1 MLSSTP
7 KAVTATTMRDF
18 RSNLKSYA
26 DNVADHDQT
35 VILNRPKKQNV
46 VLISEREYNSLRET
60 NYLLSTEANRNDLLQ
75 ALAESKEIEK
85 RL

>member
-26 DNVADHDQT
+26 ENVANYDQA
-35 VILNRPKKQNV
+35 VILNRPRNQNV
-46 VLISEREYNSLRET
+46 VLISEKEYNSLRET
-60 NYLLSTEANRNDLLQ
+60 NYLLSTEENRRALRQ
-75 ALAESKEIEK
+75 SLAEAAKIEHG
-85 RL
+85 L

>member
-26 DNVADHDQT
+26 DNVADYDQA
-35 VILNRPKKQNV
+35 VILNRSKKQNV

-60 NYLLSTEANRNDLLQ
+60 NYLLSTEENRRAIRQ
-75 ALAESKEIEK
+75 SLAEAAEIEEN
-85 RL
+85 L